1 MARFLVIVMCPSAR
15 APPVPVRR
23 LASSATK
30 SPTTQ
35 KAAYVPGHI
44 KCQFRNAVLI
54 ETAAWVGGGFLQLR
68 DRQVAIF
75 IADLNCGLHNE
86 FLLFVCVVVEV
97 GRTD

>member
-35 KAAYVPGHI
+35 KAAYVPRHRS
-44 KCQFRNAVLI
+44 CEFF
-54 ETAAWVGGGFLQLR
+54 ETVRVKAATGVGGGFLQL
-68 DRQVAIF
+68 
-75 IADLNCGLHNE
+75 C
-86 FLLFVCVVVEV
+86 
-97 GRTD
+97 